1 MSVEKR
7 GVRDRLTSI
16 FGGLVVIGLL
26 FLVVAP
32 ETVWLSA
39 GTEPVG
45 QRKALSELKL
55 PDLGGREWKLSEQ
68 RGKVVLV
75 NLWATWCPPC
85 REETPL
91 LVRLSKDYK
100 AKGLEVVGVSLDQG
114 GKGVI
119 EEFVA
124 EYGVPYP
131 ILLPVPGS
139 AITRIE
145 PIPTT
150 LLVDRQGRL
159 AKKYVGAVP
168 ESVIKKD
175 VESLLAEP

>member
-1 MSVEKR
+1 M
-7 GVRDRLTSI
+7 
-16 FGGLVVIGLL
+16 
-26 FLVVAP
+26 
-32 ETVWLSA
+32 
-39 GTEPVG
+39 
-45 QRKALSELKL
+45 
-55 PDLGGREWKLSEQ
+55 
-68 RGKVVLV
+68 LV

-124 EYGVPYP
+124 EYEVPYP

-168 ESVIKKD
+168 ESIIKKD
-175 VESLLAEP
+175 VESLLAER

>member
-1 MSVEKR
+1 M
-7 GVRDRLTSI
+7 TSF
-16 FGGLVVIGLL
+16 FGGLVVVGLL
-26 FLVVAP
+26 FLMFAP

-39 GTEPVG
+39 GTEPAA
-45 QRKALSELKL
+45 QRKPLSELKL
-55 PDLGGREWKLSEQ
+55 PDLGGREWRLSEQ

-75 NLWATWCPPC
+75 NIWATWCPPC

-91 LVRLSKDYK
+91 LVRLANDYK

-114 GKGVI
+114 GKEVI

-124 EYGVPYP
+124 EYKVPYP

-139 AITRIE
+139 ALTRVE

-150 LLVDRQGRL
+150 ILIDRQGRL

-168 ESVIKKD
+168 KSIIKTD